1 MPESVENSPHP
12 GLRPGRVISP
22 GTPRQLG
29 TFGLFP
35 PSSAQRRTMTVADTP
50 LEVKS
55 AEADLLWVG
64 FRHLVD
70 GAASP
75 ADFAGLAEQFGVWV
89 VDDVPSTPEG
99 ASGSAHDS
107 ASSSAKWQRFSE
119 VADVLFQAD
128 VTLFLVGALPPDFGP
143 DSPLSLLLRV
153 EAADDAAAE
162 YVSGS

>member
-35 PSSAQRRTMTVADTP
+35 PSAAQRRTMTVADTP

-64 FRHLVD
+64 FRQLVD

-89 VDDVPSTPEG
+89 VDGVPSSPEG
-99 ASGSAHDS
+99 ASGSASGS
-107 ASSSAKWQRFSE
+107 ALWQRFSE

-128 VTLFLVGALPPDFGP
+128 VTLFLVCALPPDFGQ

-153 EAADDAAAE
+153 EADDDAAAE
-162 YVSGS
+162 YASGS